1 MRQRRLDSRAA
12 RNVLV
17 SLACLPMLLAASGAG
32 QGGAE
37 APRLYPEWFRRTP
50 TVQGTRLAVGYAAAY
65 GDSTYSIRE
74 GIAHAQGT
82 LRVNRAVRIRS
93 EYLQETLRDGNIAF
107 RGELYVEDTLS
118 STVDSVVVSDTAWVG
133 TMVILLT
140 SRTPVAVS
148 RRRVPMPSAAPAWI
162 NTLPRSDRGM
172 YAVGTSRVEYD
183 EHRGWQEAERQARRS
198 LAFSARTNI
207 RSATDVR
214 TGVSSNAAM
223 IASTAADLRNIEI
236 RERWADKHSVYVL
249 IHGHVTP
256 LQGSR

>member
-1 MRQRRLDSRAA
+1 M

-32 QGGAE
+32 RGGAT
-37 APRLYPEWFRRTP
+37 APILYPEWFLRTP
-50 TVQGTRLAVGYAAAY
+50 TVQGTRLAVGYAPAY
-65 GDSTYSIRE
+65 GDTSYSIRE
-74 GIAHAQGT
+74 GIAHAQGV

-133 TMVILLT
+133 TMVVLLT
-140 SRTPVAVS
+140 SRAAVS
-148 RRRVPMPSAAPAWI
+148 VSRHRVPMPSSAPAW
-162 NTLPRSDRGM
+162 TSALPRSENGM
-172 YAVGTSRVEYD
+172 YAVGTARTEYD
-183 EHRGWQEAERQARRS
+183 AHHAWKEAERQARRG
-198 LAFSARTNI
+198 LAFAAKTNI

-214 TGVSSNAAM
+214 TGQSSNAAV
-223 IASTAADLRNIEI
+223 IASTAADIRNIEI

-249 IHGHVTP
+249 VHARVTP
-256 LQGSR
+256 LQDAR